1 MKRSLLI
8 LVIALTSVAAF
19 AQRRIDGRVSD
30 SATGEALIGATVAV
44 KGSSSGTTT
53 DTGGNFTLTV
63 PDNQAVL
70 SVTYTGYEAFETV
83 VGTQSRVD
91 IMLKPS
97 TTLMDEVVV
106 IGYGKQIR
114 STLTGNIAKVG
125 GDNLKAMPVVSVE
138 QALQGQA
145 AGVFVE
151 SVNGKLGGA
160 MRVRVRG
167 IGSIN
172 AGTEPLYVIDGI
184 PIAKDARNTAGAPL
198 NPLADLNF
206 NDIESIEVL
215 KDASAKAIY
224 GARGSNGVVI
234 ITTKSGQ
241 SGRTRIELD
250 VQAGASMPTGK
261 REFLNAAEYY
271 ELFQEA
277 ARNSDDID
285 GLPYDDVDS
294 WTTFL
299 TIKEY
304 SDGTPGRLYRYSG
317 FRDDYLTPV
326 DRTDWQDEAL
336 RTGSVKNANL
346 SFSGGNDKVRY
357 FASGN
362 WSDNTGILIS
372 NDMEKMGGRLNLD
385 FDATKRLKVG
395 VNLNLSRTL
404 THQVSNDNAFST
416 PIQLVALA
424 PFTPLRDDNGQL
436 YDRPVTTYYN
446 GLIEVEDGFRKVF
459 TFRTIASIYGD
470 YKFTEHLGLRVEG
483 AGNFYNVRDDAK
495 FGERTDSGNDSRGS
509 GYSAFAGATD
519 WNTNAVL
526 HWSNDF
532 DRHSLGFDVGTEFFK
547 SEYTRTYVEGEG
559 FPNDEFKTLE
569 AAATIVDGTST
580 ITNYSFLSYFGR
592 LSYNFD
598 RKYLFNVSARTDGS
612 SRFGKDNRYAFFPA
626 ASAGWVL
633 SEEDF
638 LKENNTL
645 SFLKLR
651 ASWGI
656 SGNADIGNFQ
666 SLGLYEAGGYNGNS
680 TLNPAQIPNPD
691 LTWEKST
698 EVDFG
703 LDFGL
708 FKNRLS
714 GEIDYYVKNTSDLL
728 LDVPVPATSG
738 FTTQTQ
744 NIGELQNKGVE
755 FTLNSNNLVGKFT
768 WTTSLNLAANKNKV
782 VSLAG
787 GQTIIDDGS
796 NMNVV
801 KVGQPI
807 GVFYG
812 PDYAGVDPA
821 NGDALWY
828 VNEADDNGNI
838 LDPTATTNVYDEANF
853 VVLGSPMPDLIYGLD
868 NTFTYAGLTLNVR
881 FQGQSGNEIQNGGGN
896 FMSCGACWFDNQT
909 RDQLDRWQKP
919 GDITDVPQARLY
931 YGNGEQ
937 VRSSRYLSD
946 GSYLRL
952 KNVTLAYDFPA
963 RIFGKSGIRDL
974 RLYVT
979 GTNLLTFTKY
989 EGWDPEVTA
998 DYLASNTIYGVD
1010 FYAAPQ
1016 PKTIVAGL
1024 RIGF

>member
-1 MKRSLLI
+1 MKRSLLL
-8 LVIALTSVAAF
+8 LVIALTTASAF
-19 AQRRIDGRVSD
+19 AQRRIEGRVSD
-30 SATGEALIGATVAV
+30 SSTGEALVGATITV
-44 KGSSSGTTT
+44 KGANSGTTSNT
-53 DTGGNFTLTV
+53 DGSFTLSV
-63 PDNQAVL
+63 PNDEAVL
-70 SVTYTGYEAFETV
+70 SVSYTGYEGQDIP
-83 VGTQSRVD
+83 VGTRSRIDV
-91 IMLKPS
+91 LLTLSS
-97 TTLMDEVVV
+97 TLVDEVVV
-106 IGYGKQIR
+106 IGYGKQIK

-125 GDNLKAMPVVSVE
+125 GENLKAMPVVSVE

-151 SVNGKLGGA
+151 SVNGKVGGA

-167 IGSIN
+167 IGSIT

-206 NDIESIEVL
+206 NDVESIEVL

-224 GARGSNGVVI
+224 GARGSNGVVL
-234 ITTKSGQ
+234 ITTKSGKSGQ
-241 SGRTRIELD
+241 SRIELD

-261 REFLNAAEYY
+261 REFLNAAEYI
-271 ELFQEA
+271 ELFTEA
-277 ARNSDDID
+277 ANNSDDID
-285 GLPYDDVDS
+285 GLPYDDPDS
-294 WTTFL
+294 WTVFV
-299 TIKEY
+299 E
-304 SDGTPGRLYRYSG
+304 GRFNRYSG
-317 FRDDYLTPV
+317 FNDSWKEKI
-326 DRTDWQDEAL
+326 DRTDWQDQAL

-346 SFSGGNDKVRY
+346 SFSGGNDKMRY
-357 FASGN
+357 YASGN
-362 WSDNTGILIS
+362 WGDNTGILVS
-372 NDMEKMGGRLNLD
+372 NDLEKMGGRLNLD
-385 FDATKRLKVG
+385 FDATRRLRMG
-395 VNLNLSRTL
+395 VNLNLARTL

-416 PIQLVALA
+416 PMQLVALS
-424 PFTPLRDDNGQL
+424 PITPLRDDNGQL

-446 GLIEVEDGFRKVF
+446 GLIDVEDGSRKVF
-459 TFRTIASIYGD
+459 TLRTIANIFAD
-470 YKFTEHLGLRVEG
+470 YKFTEHLGLRLEG

-495 FGERTDSGNDSRGS
+495 FGERTDNGNDSKGF

-526 HWSNDF
+526 HFDNDF
-532 DRHSLGFDVGTEFFK
+532 GRHALGFDLGTEFFK
-547 SEYTRTYVEGEG
+547 SEYTRTYVEGEQ
-559 FPNDEFKTLE
+559 FPSDEFKTLE
-569 AAATIVDGTST
+569 AAASITDGTST

-592 LSYNFD
+592 VRYNFD
-598 RKYLFNVSARTDGS
+598 RKYLFNGSIRTDGS
-612 SRFGKDNRYAFFPA
+612 SRFGKDKRYAVFPA
-626 ASAGWVL
+626 FSAGWVL
-633 SEEDF
+633 SEESF
-638 LKENNTL
+638 LKNNNTL

-651 ASWGI
+651 ASWGV

-666 SLGLYEAGGYNGNS
+666 SLGLFSAGGYNGNS
-680 TLNPAQIPNPD
+680 TLNPEQIPNPE
-691 LTWEKST
+691 LSWEKSA

-708 FKNRLS
+708 FNNRLT
-714 GEIDYYVKNTSDLL
+714 GEIDYYVKNTTDLL
-728 LDVPVPATSG
+728 LDARIPG
-738 FTTQTQ
+738 TTGYPKQTQ

-755 FTLNSNNLVGKFT
+755 FTLNSNNFVGKFS

-782 VSLAG
+782 ISLVG
-787 GQTIIDDGS
+787 GQTLIDDGS

-801 KVGQPI
+801 KVGEPI

-812 PDYAGVDPA
+812 PDYAGVDPQ

-828 VNEADDNGNI
+828 VNETDDNGNI
-838 LDPTATTNVYDEANF
+838 INPEATTNVYDEANF
-853 VVLGSPMPDLIYGLD
+853 VVLGSPMPDIIYGLD
-868 NTFTYAGLTLNVR
+868 NTFSYAGLTLNVR
-881 FQGQSGNEIQNGGGN
+881 FQGQAGNEIQNGAGN

-909 RDQLDRWQKP
+909 RDQLRRWQKP
-919 GDITDVPQARLY
+919 GDVTDVPEARLG

-952 KNVTLAYDFPA
+952 KNVTLAYDLPA
-963 RIFGKSGIRDL
+963 RWFGKSGIRDL
-974 RLYVT
+974 RVYVT

-989 EGWDPEVTA
+989 EGWDPEVTT

-1016 PKTIVAGL
+1016 PKTIVGGL

>member
-1 MKRSLLI
+1 MKRLLI
-8 LVIALTSVAAF
+8 TFVIALTTVAAF
-19 AQRRIDGRVSD
+19 AQRRIEGRISD
-30 SATGEALIGATVAV
+30 RATGEALIGATILL
-44 KGSSSGTTT
+44 KGSGTGTTSGA
-53 DTGGNFTLTV
+53 DGNYNITV
-63 PDNQAVL
+63 PNDQAVL
-70 SVTYTGYEAFETV
+70 VVSYTGYVSQEVTV
-83 VGTQSRVD
+83 GAQSRVD
-91 IMLKPS
+91 LMLDAN
-97 TTLMDEVVV
+97 TTLVDEVVV
-106 IGYGKQIR
+106 IGYGKQIK

-125 GDNLKAMPVVSVE
+125 GENLKAMPVVSVE

-151 SVNGKLGGA
+151 SVNGKVGGA

-172 AGTEPLYVIDGI
+172 AGTDPLYVVDGI
-184 PIAKDARNTAGAPL
+184 PLAKDARNTAGAPL

-224 GARGSNGVVI
+224 GARGSNGVVL

-241 SGRTRIELD
+241 SGRSRIELD
-250 VQAGASMPTGK
+250 LQAGASMPTGK
-261 REFLNAAEYY
+261 REFLNTAEYI
-271 ELFQEA
+271 ELFSEA
-277 ARNSDDID
+277 AKNSDDID
-285 GLPYDDVDS
+285 GVDYDDPNS
-294 WTTFL
+294 WYQFAL
-299 TIKEY
+299 
-304 SDGTPGRLYRYSG
+304 GRFSRYSG
-317 FRDDYLTPV
+317 FNDNWMSLQDV
-326 DRTDWQDEAL
+326 TDWQEEAL

-357 FASGN
+357 YASGN
-362 WSDNTGILIS
+362 WGDNTGILIS
-372 NDMEKMGGRLNLD
+372 NDLEKMGGRLNLD
-385 FDATKRLKVG
+385 FDATNRLKVG
-395 VNLNLSRTL
+395 VNLNVTRTL

-416 PIQLVALA
+416 PLQMVALA
-424 PFTPLRDDNGQL
+424 PFTPTRDENGVL

-459 TFRTIASIYGD
+459 TLRTLANVFAD
-470 YKFTEHLGLRVEG
+470 YKFTDNLGLRVEG
-483 AGNFYNVRDDAK
+483 AGNFYSLRDDAK
-495 FGERTDSGNDSRGS
+495 FGERTDNGNASRGY

-526 HWSNDF
+526 HWDRDF
-532 DRHSLGFDVGTEFFK
+532 DRHNLGFDFGTEFFK
-547 SEYTRTYVEGEG
+547 SEYTRTYVEGEQ
-559 FPNDEFKTLE
+559 FPSDEFKTL
-569 AAATIVDGTST
+569 AAAANITSGTST

-592 LSYNFD
+592 VRYNFD
-598 RKYLFNVSARTDGS
+598 RKYLFNGSARVDGS
-612 SRFGKDNRYAFFPA
+612 SRFGKDKRYAFFPA
-626 ASAGWVL
+626 LSAGWVL

-638 LKENNTL
+638 LKNNNTF

-651 ASWGI
+651 ASWGV

-666 SLGLYEAGGYNGNS
+666 SLGLYGAGGYNGNS
-680 TLNPAQIPNPD
+680 TLNPAQIPNPN

-698 EVDFG
+698 ETDFG

-708 FKNRLS
+708 FKNRLT
-714 GEIDYYVKNTSDLL
+714 GEIDYYVKNTTDLL
-728 LDVPVPATSG
+728 LDVPIPATSG

-755 FTLNSNNLVGKFT
+755 FTLNSNNFVGKFS
-768 WTTSLNLAANKNKV
+768 WTTSFNIAANKNKV
-782 VSLAG
+782 VALAG
-787 GQTIIDDGS
+787 DQTLIDDGS
-796 NMNVV
+796 NTNVI
-801 KVGQPI
+801 KVGEPI

-812 PDYAGVDPA
+812 PDYAGVDPQ

-828 VNEADDNGNI
+828 VNEMDDNGNI
-838 LDPTATTNVYDEANF
+838 IDPEATTNSYDDANF
-853 VVLGSPMPDLIYGLD
+853 VVLGSPMPDVIYGLD
-868 NTFTYAGLTLNVR
+868 NTFSFAGLTLNVR
-881 FQGQSGNEIQNGGGN
+881 FQGQAGNELQNGAGN

-909 RDQLDRWQKP
+909 RDQLDRWQEP
-919 GDITDVPQARLY
+919 GDITDVPQARLG

-937 VRSSRYLSD
+937 VRSSRYITD

-952 KNVTLAYDFPA
+952 KNVTLAYDFPS
-963 RIFGKSGIRDL
+963 RWFGKSGVRDL

-989 EGWDPEVTA
+989 EGWDPEVTT
-998 DYLASNTIYGVD
+998 DFLANNYIYGVD

-1024 RIGF
+1024 RVGF